1 MKSWKRGIAAVA
13 AVTLCLTSLPLSD
26 VQKVSAAEVDSIVK
40 LKPSEA
46 SPFHDTNGD
55 GLGEFEGWG
64 TSLCWWANRIGYS
77 DALTQKAGEL
87 FFGDNGLDMNIGRY
101 NVGGGDRVGEA
112 EIAEVPVNE
121 KAQFYDLETEGRIPE
136 YQGTKMQVEE
146 CTDMSTITFEY
157 SDADFGF
164 TKGMPVGNFKKIGW
178 INKIGDLPGDGDNL
192 QYVVQ
197 APETGNYTVK
207 LLLTLTG
214 SNKRDVVLGVGEEE
228 YVVTADVINSNMIAS
243 GNNNMLFVVTIPNV
257 ILQAGENTVVIAGKT
272 DWTLD
277 FVKMAVIKSGEEG
290 ILTETE
296 DEFLHAPHIVRSDS
310 GVPGY
315 ATDVTKI
322 DTSQHELSWYE
333 SNFARADAEC
343 GYAWNYNWD
352 ADKNQINVLKA
363 AAAASGQDFIA
374 EAFSNSPPYFM
385 TVSGCSSGNTNSSK
399 DNLRADSVNAFASY
413 MADVIEH
420 WQNNGITF
428 QSATPMNEPYTN
440 YWGANSN
447 KQEGCHFDQG
457 ESQSRII
464 VALNNAL
471 KAKGIDL
478 ILSATDETSIDTQ
491 ITSYNALSE
500 EAKSVVSR
508 IDTHTYSGSDREGL
522 KNTALEAG
530 KNLWMSEVDG
540 AYTGGTNAGEM
551 SAALGLA
558 QRMMTDVN
566 GLDSTAWILW
576 NAIDMHADSSEY
588 GQSWVNKGSA
598 NDYLSMDALEAA
610 WKSRSSQGY
619 WGLAAADHDN
629 QDIVLSMKYYGY
641 GQFSRYIRP
650 GYTIIGSSKGTTLA
664 AYDPNGQ
671 KAVIVA
677 MNTSE
682 NDKNWKFDLSGFE
695 TMGNKITAIRTSGT
709 MAEGEKW
716 ADVTANDNIVA
727 DTENRYF
734 TATMKGNSITTY
746 IVEGVSGIRKATEE
760 DKPQIKQISVA
771 AEQVSGEKVWNNGT
785 VNTPAK
791 VVDNNYDTFFDG
803 VDTDNGEAGYIVINL
818 GEAKEIAA
826 LGYAPRNGFADRCV
840 GGTFYGS
847 IDGNNWTTIYTIEEA
862 PKQNTDT
869 IIYFNDFLTGKA
881 ESFQYIKYVREN
893 ECNVSELKVY
903 EPAPTITSQEDVSAS
918 TYKGSE
924 PKLPETVKVSLSN
937 GETADVPVQ
946 WDMSSVE
953 INYDEMQLF
962 DSVAVTGTSSEAN
975 GILNGHIIC
984 APDNLEYLIDCMTGD
999 SGFTLE
1005 QKDNKFESKAWTAAK
1020 GLESLLNKNTSDQKK
1035 TVENSWGYTN
1045 ESGIQVWDYAMG
1057 NDLYGFGYWTET
1069 GVSIEYQLTL
1079 PAGRHDI
1086 LLGCFD
1092 FWNGRNM
1099 DVYYT
1104 IDGGSEQKLCEL
1116 ESSNKGGNFAG
1127 GMITLEEE
1135 GVVTITVK
1143 NGGDGDPVLSWI
1155 SVAEAS
1161 VVSDEKVLNE
1171 AKEALDIP
1179 NKEDVRGN
1187 ITLPVKTESG
1197 VEIAWVTDHPEIVD
1211 VNAQAE
1217 TIEGYGEIPAG
1228 VVTRPT
1234 QDTQVTMTAT
1244 LTYQGQTVTKDI
1256 ILSVKAAPKVIEES
1270 DYTDYFFAY
1279 FAGEGYEDGEQI
1291 YFASSQDGMNWEDL
1305 NNNKPVLNSTLGEQG
1320 VRDPFIIRSPE
1331 GDKFYLIAT
1340 DLKINGGNGWTAAQE
1355 AGSQSLMVWES
1366 TDLVNWSEQRMVEVS
1381 ADIEAGCT
1389 WAPEATYDS
1398 VTGEYIVYWASK
1410 TKADQYAKQRV
1421 YYAKTRDFYTFTEPQ
1436 VYIEKNESSIDTTI
1450 IENNGTY
1457 YRYTKNEGGKTNEV
1471 GASTKTIFLEKS
1483 NNVLGTYTSVPSETL
1498 NENQYVEGPTIFK
1511 LNQDDAS
1518 EDTWCLLVDDFGGIG
1533 YYPLVTGDLDSG
1545 KFSVPEKGTYRM
1557 PSRARH
1563 GTPIRITS
1571 SEYENLAA
1579 VYGTPETVET
1589 AVFAGMTPDLPET
1602 VTVGKTEKT
1611 VVWNLEGVSFEGMPY
1626 SYVTVSGTVEGSNAL
1641 ATAKVQIIP
1650 ENVEYMIDCNNLDS
1664 VSWKNAF
1671 ALNSELLNSA
1681 ADQPKTAENTW
1692 GYISTV
1698 GGDGKDMT
1706 AFSIEDVSNP
1716 YVGGWYARGGKN
1728 ISYQVTL
1735 PAGEHQIM
1743 MGCTGWWSMNR
1754 LMDVYYSLDG
1764 QTETKLFDLDAVKSK
1779 ETFAQ
1784 GTITLEKET
1793 TVTLTVKKAASD
1805 DPILSWISI
1814 SGKKADTPV
1823 VDISK
1828 LQEKVQ
1834 EAEKLTPTDYT
1845 TGSYSKVEES
1855 LLKGKKLLTNPTTQ
1869 EEVNNAITEIQSAL
1883 DRLVNIAELKTY
1895 YQSNKDKTE
1904 EGYTKETYQIYQDAL
1919 IEAKEALENP
1929 DLSQAD
1935 ADTAYK
1941 NLKAAVEGLK
1951 EETKNPVS
1959 KDKLKN
1965 LYETYVKLE
1974 AEGYTEESFAGLTK
1988 ALSEAKQVLENENVS
2003 QKEVD
2008 EAYSNLQ
2015 AAKEALEIKQT
2026 EEPQKQADKNNL
2038 SKLYQECMFILKGN
2052 YSTESYDAFVIARD
2066 TAKSVLDDPKA
2077 TQEEVTAAYKKL
2089 EAAVRGLTVK
2099 ENTQSQENGG
2109 NTVSGTGNNETKP
2122 NQTNSNGTTTGS
2134 KGANTGD
2141 ETPVTAT
2148 LATTVI
2154 ALWAVVIVWK
2164 KKERMNQ

>member
-197 APETGNYTVK
+197 APEAGNYTVK

-228 YVVTADVINSNMIAS
+228 YVVTTDVINSNMIAS

-290 ILTETE
+290 ILTETQ

-363 AAAASGQDFIA
+363 AAAASGQDFMA

-385 TVSGCSSGNTNSSK
+385 TVSGCSSGNTNSRK

-540 AYTGGTNAGEM
+540 TYTGGTNAGEM

-576 NAIDMHADSSEY
+576 NAIDMHSDSSEY

-746 IVEGVSGIRKATEE
+746 IVEGVSGIE

-826 LGYAPRNGFADRCV
+826 LGYAPRNGFAGRCV

-862 PKQNTDT
+862 PKKNTDT

-881 ESFQYIKYVREN
+881 EAFQYIKYVREN

-903 EPAPTITSQEDVSAS
+903 EPAPTITS
-918 TYKGSE
+918 
-924 PKLPETVKVSLSN
+924 
-937 GETADVPVQ
+937 
-946 WDMSSVE
+946 
-953 INYDEMQLF
+953 
-962 DSVAVTGTSSEAN
+962 
-975 GILNGHIIC
+975 
-984 APDNLEYLIDCMTGD
+984 
-999 SGFTLE
+999 
-1005 QKDNKFESKAWTAAK
+1005 
-1020 GLESLLNKNTSDQKK
+1020 
-1035 TVENSWGYTN
+1035 
-1045 ESGIQVWDYAMG
+1045 
-1057 NDLYGFGYWTET
+1057 
-1069 GVSIEYQLTL
+1069 
-1079 PAGRHDI
+1079 
-1086 LLGCFD
+1086 
-1092 FWNGRNM
+1092 
-1099 DVYYT
+1099 
-1104 IDGGSEQKLCEL
+1104 
-1116 ESSNKGGNFAG
+1116 
-1127 GMITLEEE
+1127 
-1135 GVVTITVK
+1135 
-1143 NGGDGDPVLSWI
+1143 
-1155 SVAEAS
+1155 
-1161 VVSDEKVLNE
+1161 
-1171 AKEALDIP
+1171 
-1179 NKEDVRGN
+1179 
-1187 ITLPVKTESG
+1187 
-1197 VEIAWVTDHPEIVD
+1197 
-1211 VNAQAE
+1211 
-1217 TIEGYGEIPAG
+1217 
-1228 VVTRPT
+1228 
-1234 QDTQVTMTAT
+1234 
-1244 LTYQGQTVTKDI
+1244 
-1256 ILSVKAAPKVIEES
+1256 
-1270 DYTDYFFAY
+1270 
-1279 FAGEGYEDGEQI
+1279 
-1291 YFASSQDGMNWEDL
+1291 
-1305 NNNKPVLNSTLGEQG
+1305 
-1320 VRDPFIIRSPE
+1320 
-1331 GDKFYLIAT
+1331 
-1340 DLKINGGNGWTAAQE
+1340 
-1355 AGSQSLMVWES
+1355 
-1366 TDLVNWSEQRMVEVS
+1366 
-1381 ADIEAGCT
+1381 
-1389 WAPEATYDS
+1389 
-1398 VTGEYIVYWASK
+1398 
-1410 TKADQYAKQRV
+1410 
-1421 YYAKTRDFYTFTEPQ
+1421 
-1436 VYIEKNESSIDTTI
+1436 
-1450 IENNGTY
+1450 
-1457 YRYTKNEGGKTNEV
+1457 
-1471 GASTKTIFLEKS
+1471 
-1483 NNVLGTYTSVPSETL
+1483 
-1498 NENQYVEGPTIFK
+1498 
-1511 LNQDDAS
+1511 
-1518 EDTWCLLVDDFGGIG
+1518 
-1533 YYPLVTGDLDSG
+1533 
-1545 KFSVPEKGTYRM
+1545 
-1557 PSRARH
+1557 
-1563 GTPIRITS
+1563 
-1571 SEYENLAA
+1571 
-1579 VYGTPETVET
+1579 
-1589 AVFAGMTPDLPET
+1589 
-1602 VTVGKTEKT
+1602 
-1611 VVWNLEGVSFEGMPY
+1611 
-1626 SYVTVSGTVEGSNAL
+1626 
-1641 ATAKVQIIP
+1641 
-1650 ENVEYMIDCNNLDS
+1650 
-1664 VSWKNAF
+1664 
-1671 ALNSELLNSA
+1671 
-1681 ADQPKTAENTW
+1681 
-1692 GYISTV
+1692 
-1698 GGDGKDMT
+1698 
-1706 AFSIEDVSNP
+1706 
-1716 YVGGWYARGGKN
+1716 
-1728 ISYQVTL
+1728 
-1735 PAGEHQIM
+1735 
-1743 MGCTGWWSMNR
+1743 
-1754 LMDVYYSLDG
+1754 
-1764 QTETKLFDLDAVKSK
+1764 
-1779 ETFAQ
+1779 
-1784 GTITLEKET
+1784 
-1793 TVTLTVKKAASD
+1793 
-1805 DPILSWISI
+1805 
-1814 SGKKADTPV
+1814 

-1919 IEAKEALENP
+1919 TEAKEALENP

-1959 KDKLKN
+1959 KDQLKN

-2052 YSTESYDAFVIARD
+2052 YTTESYDAFVTARD

-2077 TQEEVTAAYKKL
+2077 TQEEATAAYKNL

-2109 NTVSGTGNNETKP
+2109 GTVSGTGNNETKP

-2141 ETPVTAT
+2141 ETPVTAA

>member
-1 MKSWKRGIAAVA
+1 MKMKSWKRGIAAVA
-13 AVTLCLTSLPLSD
+13 AATLCLTSIPFSD
-26 VQKVSAAEVDSIVK
+26 VQKVSAAEVDSVVK

-77 DALTQKAGEL
+77 DTLSQKAGEL

-101 NVGGGDRVGEA
+101 NVGGGDHVGEA
-112 EIAEVPVNE
+112 EITEVPIND

-146 CTDMSTITFEY
+146 CTDMSSITFEY

-192 QYVVQ
+192 RYAVQ
-197 APETGNYTVK
+197 VPETGSYTVK

-228 YVVTADVINSNMIAS
+228 YVVPAEVINSNKIAS

-257 ILQAGENTVVIAGKT
+257 TLQVGENAVVIAGKT

-277 FVKMAVIKSGEEG
+277 FVKMAVMKSGDEG
-290 ILTETE
+290 VLTETE
-296 DEFLHAPHIVRSDS
+296 DEFLHAPHIIRSDA

-315 ATDVTKI
+315 AIDVTKI

-333 SNFARADAEC
+333 ENFARADVEC

-352 ADKNQINVLKA
+352 ADRNQINVLKA

-385 TVSGCSSGNTNSSK
+385 TVSGCSSGNTDSNK
-399 DNLRADSVNAFASY
+399 DNLRADSVHAFASY

-471 KAKGIDL
+471 KEKGIDL

-508 IDTHTYSGSDREGL
+508 IDTHSYSGSDREGL
-522 KNTALEAG
+522 KATAQEAG

-610 WKSRSSQGY
+610 WKSRSANGY
-619 WGLAAADHDN
+619 WGLAAADHDK

-677 MNTSE
+677 INTSE

-695 TMGNKITAIRTSGT
+695 TMGDKITAIRTSGT

-716 ADVTANDNIVA
+716 ADVTASDNIVA

-746 IVEGVSGIRKATEE
+746 IVEGVSGIREVTEE
-760 DKPQIKQISVA
+760 DTPQVKQISVA

-791 VVDNNYDTFFDG
+791 VVDNNYETFFDG
-803 VDTDNGEAGYIVINL
+803 VDTDNGEPGYIVIDL

-826 LGYAPRNGFADRCV
+826 LGYAPRNGFADRCI

-847 IDGNNWTTIYTIEEA
+847 TDGTNWTTLYTIEEV
-862 PKQNTDT
+862 PRQNADT
-869 IIYFNDFLTGKA
+869 IVYFSDFLTGKA
-881 ESFQYIKYVREN
+881 ENFQYIKYVREK

-903 EPAPTITSQEDVSAS
+903 ENAPAITSQEDISVN
-918 TYKGSE
+918 TFEGSE
-924 PKLPETVKVSLSN
+924 PKLPETVRVSLSN
-937 GETADVPVQ
+937 GETADIPVQ
-946 WDMSSVE
+946 WDMSSVDV
-953 INYDEMQLF
+953 NYDEMQLF
-962 DSVAVTGTSSEAN
+962 DSVAVTGTSSEAK
-975 GILNGHIIC
+975 GILKGYIIC

-999 SGFTLE
+999 SGFALE
-1005 QKDNKFESKAWTAAK
+1005 EKGHKFESKTWTAAK
-1020 GLESLLNKNTSDQKK
+1020 GLDSLLNKNTSDQKK
-1035 TVENSWGYTN
+1035 TAENAWGYTN
-1045 ESGIQVWDYAMG
+1045 ESGIHVWDYAMG
-1057 NDLYGFGYWTET
+1057 NDLYGFGYWTDT

-1092 FWNGRNM
+1092 FWSGRNM

-1104 IDGGSEQKLCEL
+1104 IDGGTEQKLCKL
-1116 ESSNKGGNFAG
+1116 QSGNKGGNFAG
-1127 GMITLEEE
+1127 GMITLEKD
-1135 GVVTITVK
+1135 GVVMITVK

-1171 AKEALDIP
+1171 AKETLDIP

-1197 VEIAWVTDHPEIVD
+1197 VEISWATDHPEIVD

-1217 TIEGYGEIPAG
+1217 TIEGYGEVPAG
-1228 VVTRPT
+1228 IVTRPA

-1244 LTYQGQTVTKDI
+1244 LTYQGQTTTKEI
-1256 ILSVKAAPKVIEES
+1256 TLSVKAAPKMIEES

-1355 AGSQSLMVWES
+1355 AGSQSLMIWES
-1366 TDLVNWSEQRMVEVS
+1366 TDLVQWSEQRMVEVS

-1389 WAPEATYDS
+1389 WAPEATYDP

-1410 TKADQYAKQRV
+1410 TKTDQYAKQRV

-1483 NNVLGTYTSVPSETL
+1483 NHVLGTYTSVPSETL
-1498 NENQYVEGPTIFK
+1498 NKNQYVEGPTIFK
-1511 LNQDDAS
+1511 LNQDDAAQ
-1518 EDTWCLLVDDFGGIG
+1518 DTWCLLVDDFGGIG
-1533 YYPLVTGDLDSG
+1533 YYPLVTNDLDSG
-1545 KFSVPEKGTYRM
+1545 DFSVPEKGTYRM

-1571 SEYENLAA
+1571 AEYETLAA
-1579 VYGTPETVET
+1579 AYGTPKTVET
-1589 AVFAGMTPDLPET
+1589 AVYAGKIPELPET
-1602 VTVGKTEKT
+1602 VTVGKTEKA
-1611 VVWNLEGVSFEGMPY
+1611 VVWNMEGISFEGMPY
-1626 SYVTVSGTVEGSNAL
+1626 SYVTVRGTVEGSSAL

-1650 ENVEYMIDCNNLDS
+1650 KNVEYMIDCNNLNS
-1664 VSWKNAF
+1664 VSWKNAS
-1671 ALNSELLNSA
+1671 ALNSELLNDA
-1681 ADQPKTAENTW
+1681 ADQKKTAENTW
-1692 GYISTV
+1692 GYVSTV
-1698 GGDGKDMT
+1698 GGDGSDMT

-1743 MGCTGWWSMNR
+1743 MGCTGWWNMNR
-1754 LMDVYYSLDG
+1754 LMDVYYAIDG

-1784 GTITLEKET
+1784 GTIALEKEAI
-1793 TVTLTVKKAASD
+1793 VTLTVKKAAKD

-1814 SGKKADTPV
+1814 SGKKTEIPE

-1828 LQEKVQ
+1828 LQEKVK
-1834 EAEKLTPTDYT
+1834 EAEKLSESDYT

-1855 LLKGKKLLTNPTTQ
+1855 LAKGKKLLTNPTTQ
-1869 EEVNNAITEIQSAL
+1869 EEVNSVITEIQSAL
-1883 DRLVNIAELKTY
+1883 DGLVNIAELKTY

-1904 EGYTKETYQIYQDAL
+1904 EGYTKETYKVYQEAL
-1919 IEAKEALENP
+1919 IKAKEALENP
-1929 DLSQAD
+1929 NLSQAD
-1935 ADTAYK
+1935 ANMVLK

-1959 KDKLKN
+1959 KEKLKN

-1988 ALSEAKQVLENENVS
+1988 ALREAKKVLENENAS

-2008 EAYSNLQ
+2008 KAYSNLQ
-2015 AAKEALEIKQT
+2015 AAKEALESKQT
-2026 EEPQKQADKNNL
+2026 EAPQTQANKNNL
-2038 SKLYQECMFILKGN
+2038 SKLYQECMNILKGD

-2066 TAKSVLDDPKA
+2066 AAKAVLDNPKA
-2077 TQEEVTAAYKKL
+2077 TQEEVTTAYKNL

-2099 ENTQSQENGG
+2099 ENTEK
-2109 NTVSGTGNNETKP
+2109 KP
-2122 NQTNSNGTTTGS
+2122 NQTNGSGAATDS

-2141 ETPVTAT
+2141 ETPVTAVCVMMI
-2148 LATTVI
+2148 LALGT
-2154 ALWAVVIVWK
+2154 AVFIWK
-2164 KKERMNQ
+2164 KKERINQ